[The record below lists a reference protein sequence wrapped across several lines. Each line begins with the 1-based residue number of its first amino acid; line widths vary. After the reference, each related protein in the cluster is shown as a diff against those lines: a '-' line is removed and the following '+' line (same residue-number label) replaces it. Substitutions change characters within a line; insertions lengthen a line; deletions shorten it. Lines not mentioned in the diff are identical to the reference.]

1 MQNDKNKK
9 LKEDSKKIDTKL
21 DNIQVS
27 AESQMQKAFQP
38 ISIAKYL
45 LAIIIITMI
54 TFYAGSLYKSRNI
67 QISYISQ
74 GEILAFEKERVS
86 TQNIKDRQLF
96 FGKPENAIKHIE
108 QIQKDLSKNGVITL
122 LADSKIYGSNVTS
135 VSKEVYL
142 QIIERLSEG
151 KK

>member
-1 MQNDKNKK
+1 MQDDKNKK
-9 LKEDSKKIDTKL
+9 LKEDSKS
-21 DNIQVS
+21 DN
-27 AESQMQKAFQP
+27 MQA
-38 ISIAKYL
+38 SSVAKYL
-45 LAIIIITMI
+45 LAIIIVAII
-54 TFYAGSLYKSRNI
+54 GFYSGSLYKSKNI

-74 GEILAFEKERVS
+74 GEILVLEKERLS

-108 QIQKDLSKNGVITL
+108 QIQKDMSKNGVIIL
-122 LADSKIYGSNVTS
+122 LTDSKIYGSKIAS
-135 VSKEVYL
+135 ISKEVHL